1 VTYSHEQGWLVL
13 IFIMLAGIL
22 IRQYF
27 VLRHS
32 GRASPLLPAGGILL
46 LVAMIWYLSP
56 AAPDGSG
63 NNSVSDADIEKIID
77 ARCVACHASQPT
89 QPGFAAAPLG
99 IVLETQAQIQ
109 SKAERIA
116 FTVQSK
122 YMPIGNL
129 TGMTDAERASIAT
142 WYSRQQE

>member
-1 VTYSHEQGWLVL
+1 
-13 IFIMLAGIL
+13 
-22 IRQYF
+22 
-27 VLRHS
+27 
-32 GRASPLLPAGGILL
+32 
-46 LVAMIWYLSP
+46 LSP
-56 AAPDGSG
+56 AAPDGSS
-63 NNSVSDADIEKIID
+63 NNSVSDADIEKIIHT
-77 ARCVACHASQPT
+77 RCVACHASQPT

-99 IVLETQAQIQ
+99 IVLQTQAQIQ

-142 WYSRQQE
+142 WYLQQQK